1 MAKRQAA
8 AEVTRLRL
16 QRDRL
21 LKACRNVLETWWD
34 RHYPEDVFDGSS
46 DEEGPL
52 EVVRIRNMLRS
63 AVAEASG
70 EGRAIRVVIEVER
83 GCVTAVTADTECEV
97 TLVDYD
103 GLSNGTVEQA
113 KAWSPTAIVPDG
125 IGKDAV
131 DTALARAESAKDET
145 LKELME

>member
-1 MAKRQAA
+1 MDCGRAF
-8 AEVTRLRL
+8 EELCPECE
-16 QRDRL
+16 DR
-21 LKACRNVLETWWD
+21 
-34 RHYPEDVFDGSS
+34 
-46 DEEGPL
+46 EGG
-52 EVVRIRNMLRS
+52 RTMR
-63 AVAEASG
+63 
-70 EGRAIRVVIEVER
+70 GRAIRVVIEVER

-113 KAWSPTAIVPDG
+113 KAWSPTAVVPDG
-125 IGKDAV
+125 IGKDSV